1 MLEIGGDFENHI
13 INDLGFVRMKKWTN
27 EFRIPC
33 HIESTNNIGIKQ
45 WHHLKSGVDS
55 EKTMASIRLTAA
67 ARLAPLNIPEVAE
80 FINDDDMELERIGTR
95 EDTPSIP
102 NGHSTG
108 GRIIWFVVTKPS
120 EDAFNFIANLFY
132 TQTFQMID
140 LNAKKYKGTC
150 PSPIDLYMDE
160 WAQLGEIPRFIE
172 TLSLVRGYNCGITI
186 GLQSLDQLKRVYK
199 DSWQNALDDCDFIL
213 FLGSTAKDSL
223 EYIVSLLGKETIYKR
238 SQNRSYGK
246 SGSSSHSDDSL
257 GRELMDIQELRTMG
271 SGNCVLLDMKEIRGA
286 GYFSKLYELSDHP
299 RYNFLYEPW
308 NQEDEENRKREYQHG
323 FVLLEEKKE
332 RELEEFYKKFGIDPE
347 KVIIRKQERLI
358 NGDSISWSP
367 SIISPEQFMNK
378 FDIN

>member
-13 INDLGFVRMKKWTN
+13 INDLGFVRMKEWTN

-45 WHHLKSGVDS
+45 WHHLKSGADS

-140 LNAKKYKGTC
+140 LNVKKYKGTC
-150 PSPIDLYMDE
+150 PSPM
-160 WAQLGEIPRFIE
+160 
-172 TLSLVRGYNCGITI
+172 
-186 GLQSLDQLKRVYK
+186 
-199 DSWQNALDDCDFIL
+199 
-213 FLGSTAKDSL
+213 
-223 EYIVSLLGKETIYKR
+223 
-238 SQNRSYGK
+238 
-246 SGSSSHSDDSL
+246 
-257 GRELMDIQELRTMG
+257 
-271 SGNCVLLDMKEIRGA
+271 
-286 GYFSKLYELSDHP
+286 
-299 RYNFLYEPW
+299 
-308 NQEDEENRKREYQHG
+308 
-323 FVLLEEKKE
+323 
-332 RELEEFYKKFGIDPE
+332 
-347 KVIIRKQERLI
+347 
-358 NGDSISWSP
+358 
-367 SIISPEQFMNK
+367 
-378 FDIN
+378 